1 MFEYSLDESVEDH
14 HIMKEVDKD
23 YSPRA
28 VIGIRPCDAKAF
40 VLVNHNFDTPEYKDP
55 YWIRAFEATT
65 LVGLACDAPCS
76 SCFCTTAGCGPYHEE
91 GLDVLLV
98 EAADHYLAKILTEKG
113 EKLVDAAGW
122 NKAVDGAAAARQIET
137 GRQEAEAKIAAFVN
151 TDKLRE
157 VDTNEL
163 YKAAFWEDVSF
174 SCINCGTCTF
184 ACPTCWCFD
193 IQDEVRGKKG
203 KRLRIWDSC
212 MYPLFTLH
220 GSGHNPRGTK
230 LQRVRQ
236 RFMHKLKYY
245 VDKYDDGIQCS
256 GCGRCV
262 RLCPVNIDIR
272 RVARLMNSHG
282 QDAVACEVK

>member
-1 MFEYSLDESVEDH
+1 MNVSH
-14 HIMKEVDKD
+14 VDTDRLTAQETRSIFTMRRSGKM
-23 YSPRA
+23 YLFHAS
-28 VIGIRPCDAKAF
+28 
-40 VLVNHNFDTPEYKDP
+40 
-55 YWIRAFEATT
+55 
-65 LVGLACDAPCS
+65 
-76 SCFCTTAGCGPYHEE
+76 TAGRVRY
-91 GLDVLLV
+91 V
-98 EAADHYLAKILTEKG
+98 
-113 EKLVDAAGW
+113 
-122 NKAVDGAAAARQIET
+122 
-137 GRQEAEAKIAAFVN
+137 
-151 TDKLRE
+151 
-157 VDTNEL
+157 
-163 YKAAFWEDVSF
+163 
-174 SCINCGTCTF
+174 
-184 ACPTCWCFD
+184 CPTCWCFD
-193 IQDEVRGKKG
+193 IQDEVRGKNG
-203 KRLRIWDSC
+203 KRLRNWDSC